1 MLGGS
6 LVALGFSCLALSAV
20 LWTSCLRFTA
30 LSPFLLTCYL
40 VAWAELLVL
49 CLCLSAVSGLSRLGL
64 TVGFLAWVGAA
75 SMVWRLRASPR
86 PPDVAGRLRW
96 LCRDL
101 VRSELGVLGAALT
114 AGYAYLI
121 ILASSTPQNDGD
133 PLVYQLTRAAHWRQD
148 GHIGVLGASTEP
160 RLDMNPIVAETGDT
174 VWLVLAGGE
183 RFVWIGQLVA
193 VGALAAG
200 AFALARRVGIDARGA
215 LVSAM
220 VVPALPVV
228 AMQAGTAYNDLVLAS
243 FVVTACVFVLGR
255 ANAEILG
262 FVLAVALA
270 TGTKFTAPLLL
281 PIVALVGALAQPARR
296 WLSLLGAF
304 AAGAALGGGWYVVNL
319 ARTGR
324 WDGGLT
330 AAAHQEPVRTV
341 PGIVQSVERLVLD
354 SLELPGTTG
363 SGTRLMIAVGLTVAA
378 VGVTSALRLGFRYDL
393 VVAGLAL
400 AATPLVVN
408 GLSRSLGTMFALPWD
423 ARGRTTVA
431 DEFHAWRPSTL
442 ADGAASW
449 YGPLAAII
457 GAATVAA
464 CWRHVR
470 RGSIGRAALAMALAP
485 WLGILIVAFAVIY
498 DPWRGR
504 FLVAAWV
511 MAIAMWGVLM
521 RYRAV
526 VLSVVLVTT
535 VTFALSVVEYF
546 GKPVGIDALPGVTGR
561 SIWHVERW
569 DAQTF
574 LRYGNPREAGER
586 LLIRAVERSVPS
598 TDPVAVAVQMNDFI
612 FPYFGGGLRRHVDL
626 VGLDER
632 APSTAD
638 WLVAAP
644 ETSPVACPGAWRL
657 AASYEAG
664 WRLYERTASDRCAPS
679 QAIDMKASSH

>member
-1 MLGGS
+1 MLGGA
-6 LVALGFSCLALSAV
+6 LVALGFACLALSAV
-20 LWTSCLRFTA
+20 LWASCLRLAA

-40 VAWAELLVL
+40 IAWAELLVL

-75 SMVWRLRASPR
+75 SVVWRLRASPR
-86 PPDVAGRLRW
+86 PRPTSGPAPMLVPRPRAVRAGHARRRPDGGLRVPDRPRVVDATERRGPARLPAHAGSAVAPGWTYRCARLADR
-96 LCRDL
+96 
-101 VRSELGVLGAALT
+101 AT
-114 AGYAYLI
+114 ARHE
-121 ILASSTPQNDGD
+121 SDCS
-133 PLVYQLTRAAHWRQD
+133 
-148 GHIGVLGASTEP
+148 
-160 RLDMNPIVAETGDT
+160 ETGDT
-174 VWLVLAGGE
+174 AWLVLAGGE
-183 RFVWIGQLVA
+183 RYVWIGQLMA
-193 VGALAAG
+193 VGALAVG
-200 AFALARRVGIDARGA
+200 AFALARRVGIDARAA
-215 LVSAM
+215 LASAM

-243 FVVTACVFVLGR
+243 FVVAACVFVLGR
-255 ANAEILG
+255 GKAEILG
-262 FVLAVALA
+262 LALAVALA

-281 PIVALVGALAQPARR
+281 PLVMLVGALAQPARR
-296 WLSLLGAF
+296 WLTLLGAF

-324 WDGGLT
+324 WDGGL
-330 AAAHQEPVRTV
+330 AAAANQEPVRTV
-341 PGIVQSVERLVLD
+341 PGIVQSIERLVLD

-363 SGTRLMIAVGLTVAA
+363 SGTRVVIAAGLAVAA
-378 VGVTSALRLGFRYDL
+378 VGVSSALRLRFRYDL
-393 VVAGLAL
+393 VIAGLAL

-408 GLSRSLGTMFALPWD
+408 GLSRSLGTMFALPSD
-423 ARGRTTVA
+423 AGGRTTVA

-464 CWRHVR
+464 CWTHVR

-526 VLSVVLVTT
+526 VLSVVLITT

-546 GKPVGIDALPGVTGR
+546 GKPLGIDALPGVTGR
-561 SIWHVERW
+561 SVWHVERW

-574 LRYGNPREAGER
+574 LRYGNPREAGGQR
-586 LLIRAVERSVPS
+586 
-598 TDPVAVAVQMNDFI
+598 
-612 FPYFGGGLRRHVDL
+612 
-626 VGLDER
+626 
-632 APSTAD
+632 
-638 WLVAAP
+638 
-644 ETSPVACPGAWRL
+644 
-657 AASYEAG
+657 
-664 WRLYERTASDRCAPS
+664 
-679 QAIDMKASSH
+679 